1 MPSTMAS
8 IVTALITP
16 LIPGAGPPPTTIPS
30 FPLDFETSIRIFPE
44 QL

>member
-16 LIPGAGPPPTTIPS
+16 LIPGAGPPPTTMPS